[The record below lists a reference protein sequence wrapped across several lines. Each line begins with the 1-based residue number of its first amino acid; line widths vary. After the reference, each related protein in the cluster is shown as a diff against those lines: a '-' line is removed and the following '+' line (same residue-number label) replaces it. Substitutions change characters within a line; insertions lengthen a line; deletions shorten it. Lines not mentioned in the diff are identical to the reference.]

1 MSGFLAPAGWNLIS
15 NPGIFNLSS
24 SFGGASGATSALS
37 GAGSSMWPMAI
48 AGLGSGLIQGIFGG
62 MAADKSASAARYTAK
77 QARKTA
83 KEQLKEQRRQFGAS
97 LGYDT
102 AASDRDL
109 ARQFAGLRFGSEF
122 MANSPAFA
130 RNFRREQ
137 MANLAS
143 LGQSPQQMALA
154 GRFMA

>member
-1 MSGFLAPAGWNLIS
+1 MSLANVFQGFAAGKAADV
-15 NPGIFNLSS
+15 GSS
-24 SFGGASGATSALS
+24 LLS

-62 MAADKSASAARYTAK
+62 MAADKSASAARYAAK

-97 LGYDT
+97 LGYQT
-102 AASDRDL
+102 AESDRDL

-137 MANLAS
+137 MAILAS
-143 LGQSPQQMALA
+143 LGQSPQQMALD